1 MKGQMAVW
9 LGYSPY
15 STQVSLLLWLGKVW
29 PIRHSQPIISPP
41 PITSVEVIFFFI
53 DFYKFSSVFFLFT
66 LHVSLFIH
74 TRDVFRSITIIWKH
88 SKEDLCIFLFYT
100 THNRDKML
108 FRIVD
113 NSVSVSLLCLVRGL
127 WKFVDE
133 VTCEQHWL
141 TTCCQILYGWLF
153 MLNLSFQCYSL
164 TEYKYSPGHFIHL
177 MLINKSFILL
187 YCLWF

>member
-1 MKGQMAVW
+1 MTCKAFTANYLPTTHHKCRSNFFFLLTFTNFHQYFFCSHFMFH
-9 LGYSPY
+9 YSSTHGMCSDPLPLY
-15 STQVSLLLWLGKVW
+15 ESTQKKIYVYFYFIQRTTETKCFSELL
-29 PIRHSQPIISPP
+29 
-41 PITSVEVIFFFI
+41 
-53 DFYKFSSVFFLFT
+53 
-66 LHVSLFIH
+66 
-74 TRDVFRSITIIWKH
+74 
-88 SKEDLCIFLFYT
+88 T
-100 THNRDKML
+100 TQCQ
-108 FRIVD
+108 
-113 NSVSVSLLCLVRGL
+113 SSLLCLVRGL

>member
-1 MKGQMAVW
+1 MTRKAFTANY
-9 LGYSPY
+9 LPTTHHKCRSN
-15 STQVSLLLWLGKVW
+15 
-29 PIRHSQPIISPP
+29 
-41 PITSVEVIFFFI
+41 FFFI

-113 NSVSVSLLCLVRGL
+113 NSVSV
-127 WKFVDE
+127 
-133 VTCEQHWL
+133 
-141 TTCCQILYGWLF
+141 
-153 MLNLSFQCYSL
+153 
-164 TEYKYSPGHFIHL
+164 
-177 MLINKSFILL
+177 KSFVFGKRIVKVCWRSYMWATLVDNLL
-187 YCLWF
+187 SNFVWLAVYAQPFISMLLPYWI